1 MRTVILG
8 IGNPILSDDA
18 AGLKVAQLIDETL
31 KKTKDNIYEIDVKQI
46 YTGGLAIAEA
56 MAGYDEAIII
66 DAIVTGLYPVGA
78 VMELTL
84 KDLPKARN
92 ITNTHDT
99 DFSSAVEMAGLL
111 DIQMPGIIRIF
122 GLESSEV
129 GSFGERLSEGVGRA
143 IGRAAR
149 MILSIT
155 DRHDTDRH
163 EAMN

>member
-66 DAIVTGLYPVGA
+66 DAIVTGLYPVGT
-78 VMELTL
+78 VKELTL
-84 KDLPKARN
+84 EDLPKARN

-99 DFSSAVEMAGLL
+99 DFSSAIEVARSL
-111 DIQMPGIIRIF
+111 DIQMPDRIRIF
-122 GLESSEV
+122 GLESDDV
-129 GSFGERLSEGVGRA
+129 GSFGERLSEGVGKA

-155 DRHDTDRH
+155 GRQEEINQ
-163 EAMN
+163 EAT